1 MAEWLNATVL
11 KTVVRESGPGV
22 RIPQLPLIIKDMTI
36 SKTADDGII
45 YQLEIGL
52 ENIGPI
58 LVHIDYEIRDG
69 ILFYDTAM
77 VEPDDNP
84 GLTPYEI
91 YQSNDEIHARWEEP
105 IQKFLTQLYANT
117 GIEYQ
122 SKHI

>member
-36 SKTADDGII
+36 SETADDGII

-58 LVHIDYEIRDG
+58 LVHIDYGR
-69 ILFYDTAM
+69 
-77 VEPDDNP
+77 
-84 GLTPYEI
+84 
-91 YQSNDEIHARWEEP
+91 
-105 IQKFLTQLYANT
+105 T
-117 GIEYQ
+117 G
-122 SKHI
+122 